1 MSLRSRALLIGVL
14 AGAVVVGIVLALL
27 ISSAVGGGETP
38 LGDSDDTTPAASPSS
53 SAPASEAETT
63 PAAEDTTPTV
73 DLTPGIQQDAA
84 DFLTAYTS
92 DADDEAWTKALTPL
106 TTPELL
112 ASLATSDRGVATS
125 LAGATVGEPQGSQV
139 PVRNGADTIATLHL
153 VQVPEDDEGIIAE
166 DTPWQVAYVD
176 LSSPPEATALPLST
190 LTNRE
195 IAAAIQ
201 PALATVLAQPGG
213 LTDEDRAAQISEGF
227 TDADQALTIKRA
239 AGPDKRI
246 TMGNIHDVQLS
257 TDEHGNL
264 TATVVVP
271 WQIDGDAMVQ
281 WTTLTVILTR
291 DDAGTWAAV
300 DATDI

>member
-14 AGAVVVGIVLALL
+14 VGAVVVGIVLALL
-27 ISSAVGGGETP
+27 ISSAVSGGEAP
-38 LGDSDDTTPAASPSS
+38 LGDSDDTTPSS
-53 SAPASEAETT
+53 SAPASQPGATSAPEATT
-63 PAAEDTTPTV
+63 PADDP
-73 DLTPGIQQDAA
+73 TPGIQQDAA

-92 DADDEAWTKALTPL
+92 GADDEAWTKALTPL
-106 TTPELL
+106 TTPEFL

-125 LAGATVGEPQGSQV
+125 LTGATVGEPQGSQI
-139 PVRNGADTIATLHL
+139 PVHNGADTIATLHL
-153 VQVPEDDEGIIAE
+153 VQVPEDDEGIITE

-176 LSSPPEATALPLST
+176 LTSPPEATALPLST

-281 WTTLTVILTR
+281 WTTLTVTLTR

>member
-1 MSLRSRALLIGVL
+1 MSLRSRALLIGIL
-14 AGAVVVGIVLALL
+14 LGAAVVGIVLALL
-27 ISSAVGGGETP
+27 IGSALGGGEAP
-38 LGDSDDTTPAASPSS
+38 LGDSDDTTPGA
-53 SAPASEAETT
+53 SAPATQPEA
-63 PAAEDTTPTV
+63 PSAAEDTTPAA
-73 DLTPGIQQDAA
+73 DLTPGIQQQAA

-92 DADDEAWTKALTPL
+92 DTDDGAWTKALTPL
-106 TTPELL
+106 ATPTLF
-112 ASLATSDRGVATS
+112 ASLTTSDRGVATS
-125 LAGATVGEPQGSQV
+125 LAGSRVGEPQGSQV
-139 PVRNGADTIATLHL
+139 PVLNGADTIATLHL
-153 VQVPEDDEGIIAE
+153 VQVPEDDEGIITE

-176 LSSPPEATALPLST
+176 LTSPPEETALPLST

-195 IAAAIQ
+195 IATAIQ

-281 WTTLTVILTR
+281 WTTLTVTLTR
-291 DDAGTWAAV
+291 DDAGSWAAV